1 MRAWPFLCVNYVLQ
15 YVNGHAGRLRVYVYG
30 MNVSC
35 KGLLIGFWRDC
46 LFSFGSIFCTG
57 LALAW
62 ALRQGAWLL
71 AYAILKTTANA
82 AVSLSMQVEKAL
94 ARLRKCLC
102 SKTQICLL
110 VSSIDNFCKQIGTRP
125 GRTKGRAWAVPKL
138 FDSLMLNLIEFFEKV
153 NQHAIKRRSQLS

>member
-1 MRAWPFLCVNYVLQ
+1 MRIAKALARLRKCAVVWAFVARICNKSQ
-15 YVNGHAGRLRVYVYG
+15 RRLRVYVYG

-35 KGLLIGFWRDC
+35 KGLLIGLWRDC

-57 LALAW
+57 LALAS
-62 ALRQGAWLL
+62 ALRQGVWLL
-71 AYAILKTTANA
+71 ADAILKTTAN

-94 ARLRKCLC
+94 ARLCKCLC

-138 FDSLMLNLIEFFEKV
+138 FDTDVKPYRIFWKS
-153 NQHAIKRRSQLS
+153 